1 MKRNTSLLAVG
12 LIVTALF
19 VLLQVLFIVR
29 EGEAVVVTTFG
40 KPVRQLTDAGLY
52 MRWPWPVQRVYRFDH
67 RTHTLEGAFEETL
80 TRDGKNILVAVY
92 AGWRIKEPIQFLERV
107 GTVEQAERNLDSLLR
122 SEKNAVLGQFPLA
135 GLINTNADAVQFE
148 AIERQMLANV
158 QPEAVA
164 RYGAEVQFLG
174 IRKIGLP
181 ESITEKVFA
190 RMNAERQEVAER
202 YRSEGEGE
210 AIKLRAAADSTRNQL
225 LAKAEAEA
233 KGIRAE
239 GDAQAAEAY
248 QVFEKDPELAMFLR
262 KLEALEL
269 TLKDK
274 ATVVLSS
281 ETAPFDLLQ
290 GDKALPGK

>member
-12 LIVTALF
+12 LIVAALF